1 MIIQPWL
8 ELRFR
13 QEQKDWFF
21 KSGGARRWA
30 DDYKG
35 TLFSVKDI
43 EKLNN
48 RLEIKNQNYY
58 FVEWLAAITLFNR
71 YGFRSLVGQYG
82 STELAHKNKVE
93 IIRQRVSAEV
103 REVIM
108 TKVPSAGTKQGGLPD
123 LFVYRPNSTTDW
135 FFAEVK
141 GPTDSI
147 NPSQVE
153 KSDLLDKA
161 AKRNVVRLIEVVK
174 EPRDAFRH
182 PTLQRCSN

>member
-21 KSGGARRWA
+21 ERGGARRWA

-35 TLFSVKDI
+35 TLFSVRDI
-43 EKLNN
+43 EKLNR
-48 RLEIKNQNYY
+48 RLENRDQKYY

-71 YGFRSLVGQYG
+71 YGLRSLVGQYG
-82 STELAHKNKVE
+82 STKLAHKNKVE

-108 TKVPSAGTKQGGLPD
+108 TKVPAAGTKQGGLPD
-123 LFVYRPNSTTDW
+123 LFVYRHDSTTDW

-141 GPTDSI
+141 GSTDSI

-153 KSDLLDKA
+153 KSDLLDQA
-161 AKRNVVRLIEVVK
+161 AKRNVVRLIEVIK

-182 PTLQRCSN
+182 PTLQR

>member
-43 EKLNN
+43 EKLN
-48 RLEIKNQNYY
+48 RLENPNQKYY

-71 YGFRSLVGQYG
+71 YGLRSLVGSYG
-82 STELAHKNKVE
+82 SEKLAHKNKVE
-93 IIRQRVSAEV
+93 IIRQRVSDEV
-103 REVIM
+103 REAIM
-108 TKVPSAGTKQGGLPD
+108 TKVPSSGTKQGGLPD
-123 LFVYRPNSTTDW
+123 LFVYRHDSTTDW

-141 GPTDSI
+141 GPTDHI
-147 NPSQVE
+147 EPRQVE
-153 KSDLLDKA
+153 KSDLLDQA
-161 AKRNVVRLIEVVK
+161 AKRKVVRLIEVIA

-182 PTLQRCSN
+182 PTLQR

>member
-13 QEQKDWFF
+13 QDQKDWFF
-21 KSGGARRWA
+21 KRGGARRWA

-48 RLEIKNQNYY
+48 RLEIQNQNYY

-71 YGFRSLVGQYG
+71 YGLRSLVGSYG
-82 STELAHKNKVE
+82 SEKLAHKNKGE
-93 IIRQRVSAEV
+93 IIRQRVSDEV
-103 REVIM
+103 REAIM

-182 PTLQRCSN
+182 PTLER